1 MYLHCWKIY
10 NLFVR
15 ALETDRKEI
24 LWRAV
29 LFCFAASANAFYIF
43 RTYVYCVYP
52 AMLKSP
58 NQLSIV

>member
-24 LWRAV
+24 LWRAA
-29 LFCFAASANAFYIF
+29 L
-43 RTYVYCVYP
+43 
-52 AMLKSP
+52 L
-58 NQLSIV
+58 